1 MKRAVTIFSFLG
13 SSEGKAGVEPAHT
26 EGTQPGLHLNSA
38 LHLWRRDLPDSLGT
52 LGSREHLLQ
61 LSADWLVSHMYIGLV
76 LLGITLLMLC
86 SLI

>member
-1 MKRAVTIFSFLG
+1 MFSFL
-13 SSEGKAGVEPAHT
+13 SSSKGKAGVEPAHT

-38 LHLWRRDLPDSLGT
+38 LHLWQRDLPDSL
-52 LGSREHLLQ
+52 EHLLQ
-61 LSADWLVSHMYIGLV
+61 LSADWLVSHIYTGLV